1 MSTHSP
7 IPSVKRMD
15 RHTSQRIAIEASL
28 RSAQRPLSP
37 AEILDAAKPEAPT
50 INLATVYRTLKRLTE
65 NGLVRA
71 VDLPGEPSRYE
82 LAGLP
87 HHHHFKCDSCD
98 RVFDVPG
105 KCPSGLTDGLP
116 SGFRVRDHE
125 VVLVGTCADCGP
137 RPTSARRSHRST
149 VSRQSNRRS

>member
-1 MSTHSP
+1 
-7 IPSVKRMD
+7 MD

-28 RSAQRPLSP
+28 KSSQRPLSP
-37 AEILDAAKPEAPT
+37 AEILDAAKPIAPT

-65 NGLVRA
+65 SGLIRA

-87 HHHHFKCDSCD
+87 HHHHFKCDECD

-105 KCPSGLTDGLP
+105 KCPSGLNDGLP

-125 VVLVGTCADCGP
+125 VVLVGTCADCGRAP
-137 RPTSARRSHRST
+137 AKPGRSRRTRASPQH
-149 VSRQSNRRS
+149 NRGT

>member
-1 MSTHSP
+1 
-7 IPSVKRMD
+7 MD
-15 RHTSQRIAIEASL
+15 RNTSQRTAVEAAL
-28 RSAQRPLSP
+28 RAAKRPLSP
-37 AEILDAAKPEAPT
+37 AEVLGSAKSLAPT

-65 NGLVRA
+65 SGRILA

-87 HHHHFKCDSCD
+87 HHHHFKCDCCE

-116 SGFRVRDHE
+116 AGFQVSSHE
-125 VVLVGTCADCGP
+125 VVLLGVCAECGQ
-137 RPTSARRSHRST
+137 R
-149 VSRQSNRRS
+149 

>member
-1 MSTHSP
+1 
-7 IPSVKRMD
+7 MD

-28 RSAQRPLSP
+28 RSARRPLSP
-37 AEILDAAKPEAPT
+37 AEILNAAKPDAPT

-65 NGLVRA
+65 NGLIRA
-71 VDLPGEPSRYE
+71 VVLPGEPSRYE

-87 HHHHFKCDSCD
+87 HHHHFKCDACD

-116 SGFRVRDHE
+116 AGFRVRDHE
-125 VVLVGTCADCGP
+125 VVLVGTCADCDQVSTPHGRVRRRTSSP
-137 RPTSARRSHRST
+137 RHTRRS
-149 VSRQSNRRS
+149 